1 MLRQVAGQVADE
13 PTVSIDAGQPKVPFL
28 LRRAGEMRVLLSPL
42 SVEDA
47 RERFV
52 LYLGKGKRRQ
62 DLARVQG
69 RTVVT
74 KRIGANY
81 QISSYRRYLRGVMAT
96 AYCVLESAPGGSRAM
111 VSLSTTRYR
120 RNYTVGL
127 LLAGI
132 VVILIFAPATSL
144 WMRTLL
150 AFGILLVVSN
160 WRFSRP
166 TRETVE
172 EKRFLA
178 EFVRNLI
185 EAEEVGSSKRNQPAV
200 EATMAKGR
208 TG

>member
-1 MLRQVAGQVADE
+1 VADK
-13 PTVSIDAGQPKVPFL
+13 PTIGVDAGQPKVPFL
-28 LRRAGEMRVLLSPL
+28 LRRAGETRVLQSPL
-42 SVEDA
+42 AVESA
-47 RERFV
+47 EERFA

-69 RTVVT
+69 RTVVS
-74 KRIGANY
+74 KRVGANY
-81 QISSYRRYLRGVMAT
+81 QISSYRRYLRGVSAT
-96 AYCVLESAPGGSRAM
+96 ALCVLDATSGGTRAL
-111 VSLSTTRYR
+111 VSLTATRYR

-132 VVILIFAPATSL
+132 VAILIFAPATSL

-160 WRFSRP
+160 WRLSRP

-178 EFVRNLI
+178 EFVRNLL
-185 EAEEVGSSKRNQPAV
+185 EAEEIGGSKRSTPAI
-200 EATMAKGR
+200 ETTMAKGR
-208 TG
+208 SG